1 MGRNGKISIE
11 NREKYIEIGL
21 NIAFY
26 RKRAGMTQE
35 QLAEKADISRNFLGN
50 IEAPNCVATMSV
62 ETLFNIASAL
72 NMPVSK
78 LLEFRD

>member
-1 MGRNGKISIE
+1 MSSSKKIAIE

-26 RKRAGMTQE
+26 RKREGMTQE
-35 QLAEKADISRNFLGN
+35 QLAEKADMSRSFLAN
-50 IEAPNCVATMSV
+50 IEGPNQVVAMSV
-62 ETLFNIASAL
+62 EVLFKIADAL
-72 NMPVSK
+72 NIPVSK